1 MTTAD
6 MAMITDPD
14 YRKISKRFH
23 ENPSEFS
30 DAFARAWFKLL
41 HRDMGPKS
49 RYLGPEIPEED
60 LIWQDP
66 IPKGNAN
73 FDIKELKSDISKSS
87 LSVTE
92 MIETAWASAS
102 TFRSSDLRGGANGA
116 RIRLAPQ
123 KDWEANKPKQLKAVL
138 DVLEPLAAKHEAS
151 LADTIVLAGCV
162 AIEKVSGREVP
173 FNPGRGDATQ
183 EQTDVES
190 FAVLEPLADGFR
202 NYQKADFTVSPEE
215 MMLDKAQLLNLTAAE
230 MTVLLGGLRSLGVS
244 ASEHGLWNQKVE
256 LSNSWFNTLLDMS
269 VKWSET
275 GINSYEATDRVSGKV
290 TRTASRCDLV
300 FGSNSQLRAIVEVY
314 AQNDNSDKFISDF
327 ISSWVKVMNA
337 DRFD

>member
-1 MTTAD
+1 
-6 MAMITDPD
+6 
-14 YRKISKRFH
+14 
-23 ENPSEFS
+23 
-30 DAFARAWFKLL
+30 
-41 HRDMGPKS
+41 
-49 RYLGPEIPEED
+49 
-60 LIWQDP
+60 
-66 IPKGNAN
+66 
-73 FDIKELKSDISKSS
+73 
-87 LSVTE
+87 
-92 MIETAWASAS
+92 
-102 TFRSSDLRGGANGA
+102 
-116 RIRLAPQ
+116 
-123 KDWEANKPKQLKAVL
+123 
-138 DVLEPLAAKHEAS
+138 
-151 LADTIVLAGCV
+151 
-162 AIEKVSGREVP
+162 
-173 FNPGRGDATQ
+173 
-183 EQTDVES
+183 
-190 FAVLEPLADGFR
+190 
-202 NYQKADFTVSPEE
+202 
-215 MMLDKAQLLNLTAAE
+215 

>member
-1 MTTAD
+1 M
-6 MAMITDPD
+6 
-14 YRKISKRFH
+14 
-23 ENPSEFS
+23 
-30 DAFARAWFKLL
+30 
-41 HRDMGPKS
+41 
-49 RYLGPEIPEED
+49 
-60 LIWQDP
+60 
-66 IPKGNAN
+66 
-73 FDIKELKSDISKSS
+73 
-87 LSVTE
+87 
-92 MIETAWASAS
+92 
-102 TFRSSDLRGGANGA
+102 
-116 RIRLAPQ
+116 
-123 KDWEANKPKQLKAVL
+123 L
-138 DVLEPLAAKHEAS
+138 DVLETLATRHEAS

-256 LSNSWFNTLLDMS
+256 LNNSWFNTLLDMS

-275 GINSYEATDRVSGKV
+275 GINSYEATDRVSSKV
-290 TRTASRCDLV
+290 IRTASRCDLA
-300 FGSNSQLRAIVEVY
+300 FASNSQLRAIVEVY

>member
-1 MTTAD
+1 M
-6 MAMITDPD
+6 
-14 YRKISKRFH
+14 
-23 ENPSEFS
+23 
-30 DAFARAWFKLL
+30 
-41 HRDMGPKS
+41 
-49 RYLGPEIPEED
+49 
-60 LIWQDP
+60 
-66 IPKGNAN
+66 
-73 FDIKELKSDISKSS
+73 SS
-87 LSVTE
+87 
-92 MIETAWASAS
+92 
-102 TFRSSDLRGGANGA
+102 N
-116 RIRLAPQ
+116 
-123 KDWEANKPKQLKAVL
+123 N
-138 DVLEPLAAKHEAS
+138 S
-151 LADTIVLAGCV
+151 LVQQPAADTIVLAGCV
-162 AIEKVSGREVP
+162 AIEIVTGREVP

-244 ASEHGLWNQKVE
+244 ASDHGLWNQKVE

-290 TRTASRCDLV
+290 IRTASRCDLV
-300 FGSNSQLRAIVEVY
+300 FASNSQLRAIVEVY